1 MPWSSCISKVPQHK
15 KEKPSDDSV
24 VSRSADSDQPLK
36 ELDLASTTEHT
47 LELVVPPPQFDIGT
61 TLRDGFGH
69 VYQPY
74 LLKPTRSSGTKTK
87 VAIQLSTEEKTVSD
101 LTVEELTQIVREIIQ
116 ESLEKCLVSGSM
128 EGRAKVNLAVVGSV
142 EAKMVCDFEEKL
154 D

>member
-1 MPWSSCISKVPQHK
+1 M
-15 KEKPSDDSV
+15 
-24 VSRSADSDQPLK
+24 
-36 ELDLASTTEHT
+36 
-47 LELVVPPPQFDIGT
+47 
-61 TLRDGFGH
+61 
-69 VYQPY
+69 
-74 LLKPTRSSGTKTK
+74 KTK
-87 VAIQLSTEEKTVSD
+87 LTCAILLLSLNPLATEEKIVSD